1 MEPTPEVELSLR
13 DRMPDYLATFLIGL
27 AASTAVG
34 LVIFFVWGPAIG
46 NAIGYTIVMYGVVLL
61 ASGGSSGGGYSNI
74 GIGAMGALF
83 GTRRADDPGESPG
96 EGWDDKPKVDSR
108 ERLRMGLRPEA
119 NPRAFWQVIAG
130 FIYVGIGVGIA
141 IAFG

>member
-1 MEPTPEVELSLR
+1 MEPTHEVELSLR
-13 DRMPDYLATFLIGL
+13 DRMLEYLTTFSTGL
-27 AASTAVG
+27 AASTGVG
-34 LVIFFVWGPAIG
+34 LLIFFIWNPAIG

-61 ASGGSSGGGYSNI
+61 AAGGATGGGYSNI

-83 GTRRADDPGESPG
+83 GRHRADDPDDGSIDN
-96 EGWDDKPKVDSR
+96 WDEKPKIDPR

-130 FIYVGIGVGIA
+130 FTYIAIGVGIA
-141 IAFG
+141 ILFG

>member
-1 MEPTPEVELSLR
+1 MEPTPEIELSLR

-34 LVIFFVWGPAIG
+34 LVIFFIWGPAIG

-61 ASGGSSGGGYSNI
+61 AAGGSSGGGYSNI

-83 GTRRADDPGESPG
+83 GTRRADDPSEGPG
-96 EGWDDKPKVDSR
+96 EGWDDKPKIDSR

-119 NPRAFWQVIAG
+119 NPRAFWQVVVG
-130 FIYVGIGVGIA
+130 FVYIGIGVAIA

>member
-83 GTRRADDPGESPG
+83 GTRRADDPGENPG

-119 NPRAFWQVIAG
+119 NPRAFWQVVAG
-130 FIYVGIGVGIA
+130 FVYIAIGVGIA